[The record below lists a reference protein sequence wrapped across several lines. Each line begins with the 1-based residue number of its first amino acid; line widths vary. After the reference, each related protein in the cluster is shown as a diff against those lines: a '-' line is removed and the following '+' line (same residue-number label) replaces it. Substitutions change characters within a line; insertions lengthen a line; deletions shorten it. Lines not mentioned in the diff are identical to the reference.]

1 MTVADASVSNVFVV
15 SIAGTTTESQLLA
28 CCTLQSWLSSYAF
41 EVTHEKLGAVPLR
54 SVTKLLMTE
63 VVTDVPQEVAPPLRP
78 EGTTNEHLVELFTM
92 LPK

>member
-28 CCTLQSWLSSYAF
+28 CCMLQSWLSSIAF
-41 EVTHEKLGAVPLR
+41 GVTQEKLGAVPLR
-54 SVTKLLMTE
+54 SLTKLLMTE
-63 VVTDVPQEVAPPLRP
+63 VVTDAPQEVAPPLEP
-78 EGTTNEHLVELFTM
+78 EDTTDEHRVELFTM